1 MTIKIQ
7 MVSAHMVRPI
17 NRDWNHSPNSGP
29 KSISMSLGSKSAI
42 AEEMSM
48 EASAP
53 MTPEAWATMPW
64 ARSNTPITIFQVLVT
79 MRMAQA
85 VLNIH
90 LKNTAVSI
98 SWKLFLSVMI

>member
-17 NRDWNHSPNSGP
+17 NRDWNYSPNSGP
-29 KSISMSLGSKSAI
+29 KSAI
-42 AEEMSM
+42 AEEISID
-48 EASAP
+48 ASAP
-53 MTPEAWATMPW
+53 MTLEAWATMPW

-79 MRMAQA
+79 MKMAQA

-90 LKNTAVSI
+90 LKNTGFQYPVRFV
-98 SWKLFLSVMI
+98 K